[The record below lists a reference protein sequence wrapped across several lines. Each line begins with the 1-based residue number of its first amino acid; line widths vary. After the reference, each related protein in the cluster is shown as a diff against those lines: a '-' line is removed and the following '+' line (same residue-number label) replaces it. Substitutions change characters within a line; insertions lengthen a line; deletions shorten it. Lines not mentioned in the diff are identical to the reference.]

1 MRTLRFAPQKSL
13 QRFTHPSDLRFM
25 VVRMI
30 AMNSLA
36 AFTAEV
42 SRAQGAAKTRGTS
55 ASPQPLQ
62 PLAAPPQRTL
72 DSLPAAPGSALPRGS
87 LLDLR
92 V

>member
-1 MRTLRFAPQKSL
+1 
-13 QRFTHPSDLRFM
+13 M

-36 AFTAEV
+36 AFTAEI
-42 SRAQGAAKTRGTS
+42 SRTQGAAKTRGTS
-55 ASPQPLQ
+55 APPQSLQ
-62 PLAAPPQRTL
+62 PLAPPPQRTL
-72 DSLPAAPGSALPRGS
+72 DAMPAQPGSALPRGS

>member
-1 MRTLRFAPQKSL
+1 MRTLRPIPPKST

-42 SRAQGAAKTRGTS
+42 SRTQGAAKTRGTS
-55 ASPQPLQ
+55 APPQSLQ
-62 PLAAPPQRTL
+62 PLAAPQQRTL
-72 DSLPAAPGSALPRGS
+72 DALPSQPAGALPRGS

>member
-1 MRTLRFAPQKSL
+1 MPAPRPVSPKST
-13 QRFTHPSDLRFM
+13 QRYTHPSDLRFM

-42 SRAQGAAKTRGTS
+42 SRTQGAAKTRGTS
-55 ASPQPLQ
+55 APPQALQ
-62 PLAAPPQRTL
+62 PLPQQRTL
-72 DSLPAAPGSALPRGS
+72 DALPAPPGGSAPPRGS

>member
-1 MRTLRFAPQKSL
+1 MRTLRPLPPKST

-42 SRAQGAAKTRGTS
+42 SRTQGAAKTRGSS

-62 PLAAPPQRTL
+62 PLPAPQQRTL
-72 DSLPAAPGSALPRGS
+72 DTMPAMPGGPVPRGS

>member
-1 MRTLRFAPQKSL
+1 
-13 QRFTHPSDLRFM
+13 M

-30 AMNSLA
+30 AMNSLS

-42 SRAQGAAKTRGTS
+42 SRTQGATQARGAT
-55 ASPQPLQ
+55 ASPPPMQPM
-62 PLAAPPQRTL
+62 PAPQQRTL
-72 DSLPAAPGSALPRGS
+72 DALPAAPGGPMPRGS

>member
-1 MRTLRFAPQKSL
+1 MRPIRPIPQKSAY
-13 QRFTHPSDLRFM
+13 RFTDDSDLRFM

-30 AMNSLA
+30 AMNSLS

-42 SRAQGAAKTRGTS
+42 SRTQGATQARGTGP
-55 ASPQPLQ
+55 APQPLQ
-62 PLAAPPQRTL
+62 PVPAPQQRTL
-72 DSLPAAPGSALPRGS
+72 DAMPAAPGGPLPRGS